1 MLVDKKK
8 KKRSAEVPTSSLADM
23 AFLLLIF
30 FLVTTTIDVD
40 KGIGLVLPQKGET
53 IEIRKRNISNLLVN
67 AEGRVM
73 IDDQIVEISMLKSI
87 VQRKLAENDK
97 LIISIKTDA
106 NTKYRYYIQVLDQL
120 KQAWGNKKTRISI
133 AEPER

>member
-8 KKRSAEVPTSSLADM
+8 KRTVEVPTSSLADM

-53 IEIRKRNISNLLVN
+53 IEIRKKNISNLLVN

-73 IDDQIVEISMLKSI
+73 LDGQDVEIVMLKSV

-97 LIISIKTDA
+97 LIISVKTDA

-120 KQAWGNKKTRISI
+120 KQAWGNRKTRISI
-133 AEPER
+133 AEPEK

>member
-8 KKRSAEVPTSSLADM
+8 KKRVAEVPTSSLADM

-73 IDDQIVEISMLKSI
+73 IDEQEVEIAMLKSI

-97 LIISIKTDA
+97 LIISVKTDA
-106 NTKYRYYIQVLDQL
+106 NTQYRYYIQVLDQL
-120 KQAWGNKKTRISI
+120 KQAWGDRKTRISI